1 MPRRRFLPAAVVAA
15 MCLATTAPAEEPE
28 SALAESRPV
37 ESSEDKISGGD
48 RIKLFDDG
56 GHGALSEIVV
66 EAKKPMSA
74 ASSDEIRARDFDL
87 RPHSTLIEIL
97 NNVPG
102 LVVAQHQGGAK
113 AAQYLIRGFDSD
125 HGTDF
130 ALFVDG
136 TPVNLVSHAHGQG
149 YADLN
154 FVIPETIDRLRLFKG
169 PYFVQ
174 FGDFMNAGA
183 LDLVTK
189 DRVAE
194 TSFLAEGGNF
204 DTQRYLAQAAPQ
216 LGNATLYLAAQARYT
231 NGPFENPQNLAGYN
245 WFGKLTVDPTP
256 DSTLRVSTFLYDA
269 DWDSSG
275 QIPLRAV
282 TGRYPDGQPFTG
294 PRISQFGAIDPT
306 EGGKTDKEQLN
317 VDYVLHATPADD
329 VKITAYGFRYRLKL
343 FSDFTFFRFTG
354 DRFIRPPGGGIL
366 DTGFDPDVVPGAD
379 YIPGDQI
386 EQDDTRWTYGIK
398 ARWEHSADLWGL
410 PGQTRVGLENRN
422 DDIDLGLLR
431 TVRRNRFFAVNK
443 LRIEESSVSGY
454 LEQQLFPTDWIRLEL
469 GMRGDVYFMNVN
481 DRLPDQEPDPNFDAN
496 LIRGTN
502 TQGLPSP
509 KANAVFTVA
518 RDTDVYLNFGMGV
531 HSNDARVAVPQGKVT
546 YAPGSTVTLHPA
558 SNDPLTRSIGTEIG
572 TRTSILEGL
581 DAAAAF
587 WYLHLDSEL
596 VFSGDAGTVDAEID
610 DTTGAFVPGPPSNR
624 YGIDLELR
632 YQIYEWLW
640 ADYDLNWAHAR
651 FTNGDYVP
659 LAPTLLMNGGLTA
672 RWANGLSVGLRGRFL
687 GNRPADETD
696 TLTAQGWFLMDL
708 LASYRW
714 RNVQLN
720 LALQNLTNTD
730 WREAQFADDTCLAN
744 ELGTQ
749 PGCLTKPG
757 KNPGDGVHDI
767 HFTPGNPISVLAGVQ
782 VYF

>member
-1 MPRRRFLPAAVVAA
+1 MRRRRLLPTAVVALV
-15 MCLATTAPAEEPE
+15 CLASPASAEEATPT
-28 SALAESRPV
+28 LAESQSRPADAAE
-37 ESSEDKISGGD
+37 ESATGGN
-48 RIKLFDDG
+48 RVKLFDTGD
-56 GHGALSEIVV
+56 HGELSEIVV
-66 EAKKPMSA
+66 EARKPMSA

-87 RPHSTLIEIL
+87 RPHSTMIEIL

-102 LVVAQHQGGAK
+102 LVVAQHQGGSK

-154 FVIPETIDRLRLFKG
+154 FVIPETIERLRLFKG

-183 LDLVTK
+183 LDLITK

-194 TSFLAEGGNF
+194 NSFLAEGGSF
-204 DTQRYLAQAAPQ
+204 GTQRYLAQAAPQ
-216 LGNATLYLAAQARYT
+216 LGNATVYIAAQARYS

-245 WFGKLTVDPTP
+245 WFAKMTVDPTP
-256 DSTLRVSTFLYDA
+256 DSTLRVSTFLYDS

-282 TGRYPDGQPFTG
+282 TGTYPDGSPFLG
-294 PRISQFGAIDPT
+294 PRIDRFGSIDPT

-317 VDYVLHATPADD
+317 VDYNLRPSPIDD
-329 VKITAYGFRYRLKL
+329 IKVTAYGFRYRLRL
-343 FSDFTFFRFTG
+343 WSDFTFNRFTG
-354 DRFIRPPGGGIL
+354 NRFIRPAPDQII
-366 DTGFDPDVVPGAD
+366 DTGNDPVIPGAN
-379 YIPGDQI
+379 YIPGDEI
-386 EQDDTRWTYGIK
+386 EQDDNRWTFGVK
-398 ARWEHSADLWGL
+398 SRWEHSDELFGI
-410 PGQTRVGLENRN
+410 PGQTRVGLENRT
-422 DDIDLGLLR
+422 DDIDLGLSR
-431 TVRRNRFFAVNK
+431 TVRRSRFFTVNH
-443 LRIEESSVSGY
+443 LLIEESSVSGY

-469 GMRGDVYFMNVN
+469 GMRGDVYFMYGRN
-481 DRLPDQEPDPNFDAN
+481 RLPQQDEDPNFDAN
-496 LIRGTN
+496 FIQGTK

-509 KANAVFTVA
+509 KANLVVTPAPL
-518 RDTDVYLNFGMGV
+518 TDIYLNFGMGF
-531 HSNDARVAVPQGKVT
+531 HSNDARVALPQGIVT
-546 YAPGSTVTLHPA
+546 VGQPIVLHKA
-558 SNDPLTRSIGTEIG
+558 SNDPLTQSIGTEIG
-572 TRTSILEGL
+572 TRTSFLPGL

-596 VFSGDAGTVDAEID
+596 VFSGDAGTVDASVD
-610 DTTGAFVPGPPSNR
+610 DTTGNFVPGPASNR
-624 YGIDLELR
+624 YGVDLELR
-632 YQIYEWLW
+632 YQINDWLI
-640 ADYDLNWAHAR
+640 ADYDFNYAHAR
-651 FTNGDYVP
+651 FVNGDFVP
-659 LAPTLLMNGGLTA
+659 LAPILLMNGGLTA
-672 RWANGLSVGLRGRFL
+672 RFQNGFSAGLRGRFL

-696 TLTAQGWFLMDL
+696 SLTAQGWFLVDL

-714 RNVQLN
+714 RNVQFN
-720 LALQNLTNTD
+720 LALKNLTNTE
-730 WREAQFADDTCLAN
+730 WREAQFADDTCLVS
-744 ELGTQ
+744 ELGTV
-749 PGCLTKPG
+749 PGCLQKPG